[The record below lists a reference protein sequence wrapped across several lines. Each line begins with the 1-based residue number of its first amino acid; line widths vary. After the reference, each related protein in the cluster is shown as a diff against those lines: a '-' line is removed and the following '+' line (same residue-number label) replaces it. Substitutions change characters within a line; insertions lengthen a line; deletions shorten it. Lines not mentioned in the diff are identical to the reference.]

1 MLPFA
6 ARPSR
11 FGHMH
16 ALQHAN
22 PPISPE
28 IGAPIYWA
36 QIEAASGGPGG
47 RLCGK
52 DIARG
57 WARSGHLRLGRGALS
72 KQNIRAP
79 LWPPIAG
86 RGQHRRPGRST
97 NKPTRRPLG
106 RKQATN

>member
-72 KQNIRAP
+72 KQNIRGAALAAYSRQGTTSPAWP
-79 LWPPIAG
+79 LD
-86 RGQHRRPGRST
+86 
-97 NKPTRRPLG
+97 K
-106 RKQATN
+106 